1 MRIRLGKT
9 TQRLG
14 KLSGQTLTRTKVI
27 YSGTK
32 VVSKAKSRCPTC
44 VRVVA

>member
-1 MRIRLGKT
+1 
-9 TQRLG
+9 
-14 KLSGQTLTRTKVI
+14 VI